1 MNYPGVSSFSVDL
14 PRDYLDGLFGSCN
27 TTKITLFEQDESLDE
42 DEKPG
47 DFFENLMVFYE
58 VLRFVRIYFSRM

>member
-47 DFFENLMVFYE
+47 DILKKYNFYE
-58 VLRFVRIYFSRM
+58 VIRFGQLSL